1 MVRACL
7 VQGEKEAG
15 RQTVIQVY
23 GYTPNYPRFRARA
36 RIPPLL
42 MVPYTDLPTVIKLW
56 EQRSESRRK

>member
-1 MVRACL
+1 MVGARL

-36 RIPPLL
+36 RIPPPLL

-56 EQRSESRRK
+56 